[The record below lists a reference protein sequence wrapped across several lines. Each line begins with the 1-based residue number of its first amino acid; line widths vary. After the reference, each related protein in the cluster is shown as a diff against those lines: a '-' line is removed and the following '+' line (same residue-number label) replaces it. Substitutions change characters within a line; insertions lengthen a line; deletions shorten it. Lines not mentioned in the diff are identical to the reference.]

1 MYTILI
7 ADDERNERTGIEKL
21 LRHFQYDLKI
31 VQAANGREA
40 LAVFEHSHI
49 DILLTDIKMP
59 FLGGI
64 DLIKQVH
71 KGGWDPICIIY
82 SAYGEFEYAQNAI
95 ALGVVQYLLKPI
107 KRGEFQELFDKV
119 LSMCEEKARHLK
131 EREELKRKLKSAE
144 NDRLY
149 RQLLRYLDS
158 DETVQEAESDG
169 SRQEEESDG
178 SRQEAESDE
187 NRQQVESDE
196 SVQEVES
203 LFEEGS
209 LVPLVLCSYSW
220 LFSKYWESYEAD
232 IYKIFGSGAAVIN
245 KDDSQTLILAK
256 AELLATS
263 RKAGEVCDRL
273 IDMSRG
279 KYQSELFIVAGDKC
293 RNISELKVQYEKIRE
308 QLDYQFFVSEST
320 YFLSDE
326 GSFVKKES
334 DMLDIYFKKILTCA
348 RLGDFGGIK
357 GEFAK
362 AFEYVEKNMGFSS
375 IYIKYNFSEV
385 IKKCCELLHSQ
396 ERLMKV
402 VEDIYGS
409 HSIVQVKEAV
419 LHLIDS
425 LADADRS
432 RQDNNRL
439 VSLAKVWIHDH
450 YQDCS
455 LSVSSIADELSISSA
470 YLSTQFKAETG
481 QQLVKYISKYR
492 IERAKELLTTT
503 NMKVGDVAKKV
514 GYLNTSY
521 FISLFK
527 NHVGSSPVKYRERAF
542 QDE

>member
-7 ADDERNERTGIEKL
+7 TDDERNERTGIEKL

-40 LAVFEHSHI
+40 LAVFEHTHI

-64 DLIKQVH
+64 DLIKEVH

-131 EREELKRKLKSAE
+131 ESEELKRKLKSAD

-149 RQLLRYLDS
+149 RHLLRYLDS
-158 DETVQEAESDG
+158 ESEENAQEAET
-169 SRQEEESDG
+169 
-178 SRQEAESDE
+178 
-187 NRQQVESDE
+187 
-196 SVQEVES
+196 
-203 LFEEGS
+203 LFEEGG
-209 LVPLVLCSYSW
+209 LVPVVLCSYSW
-220 LFSKYWESYEAD
+220 LFSKYWESYEED
-232 IYKIFGSGAAVIN
+232 IDQIFGSSAAVIN

-256 AELLATS
+256 PELFPTS
-263 RKAGEVCDRL
+263 RKAGEICDRL
-273 IDMSRG
+273 IEMSRR
-279 KYQSELFIVAGDKC
+279 KYQSELFIVVGDQC
-293 RNISELKVQYEKIRE
+293 RNISELKIQYEKIRE

-348 RLGDFGGIK
+348 RLSDFEGMK

-385 IKKCCELLHSQ
+385 IKQCCELLHSQ

-409 HSIVQVKEAV
+409 HSILQVKEAV
-419 LHLIDS
+419 LCLIDI

-432 RQDNNRL
+432 RHDNNRL

-450 YQDCS
+450 YQDCT

-481 QQLVKYISKYR
+481 QQLVKYISQYR

-503 NMKVGDVAKKV
+503 NMKVGEVAKKV
-514 GYLNTSY
+514 GYLNASY

-542 QDE
+542 QNE